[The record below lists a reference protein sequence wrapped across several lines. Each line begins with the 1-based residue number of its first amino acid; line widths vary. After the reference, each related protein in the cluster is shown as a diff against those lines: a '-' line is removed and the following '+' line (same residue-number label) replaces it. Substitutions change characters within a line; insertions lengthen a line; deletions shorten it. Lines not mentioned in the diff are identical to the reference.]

1 MGFYHMFYYIKIGS
15 ITNAQRARSVLHAK
29 SINSQI
35 RRLENPK
42 PGDGCGYVIKVE
54 DEDSA
59 VSALRKAGLRI
70 LGVEA
75 E

>member
-54 DEDSA
+54 DADSA